1 MERMVR
7 PGEIYRH
14 FKGELYQV
22 VAVAAHSE
30 TGEDLVVY
38 QALYG
43 DFLVYARPFG
53 MFVGE
58 VDREKYPNARQRFRF
73 ELAAPGE
80 RRRWGKDTGG
90 LQEEEEQ
97 PGDRGQEEEGQPGD
111 RRQEEKGQAVDR
123 WQEEKEQAVGRWQ
136 GEEGKGEGKGEEKE
150 DDGSSGV
157 NRVLVEFLDAGSV
170 EERIGCLRRMKASV
184 TQADLDSIYVVLDM
198 QACPGSVKEQ
208 LDEVI
213 RRLAMQQRYEGRRL
227 R

>member
-97 PGDRGQEEEGQPGD
+97 PGDR
-111 RRQEEKGQAVDR
+111 RQEEKGQAVDR

-136 GEEGKGEGKGEEKE
+136 GEEGKGEEKE

-198 QACPGSVKEQ
+198 QACPGNVKEQ

>member
-1 MERMVR
+1 
-7 PGEIYRH
+7 
-14 FKGELYQV
+14 
-22 VAVAAHSE
+22 
-30 TGEDLVVY
+30 
-38 QALYG
+38 
-43 DFLVYARPFG
+43 

-58 VDREKYPNARQRFRF
+58 VDREKYPNARQRFLF

-80 RRRWGKDTGG
+80 RRRWVKDTGG
-90 LQEEEEQ
+90 LQEEEE
-97 PGDRGQEEEGQPGD
+97 QPGD

-136 GEEGKGEGKGEEKE
+136 GEEGKGEEKE

-170 EERIGCLRRMKASV
+170 EERIGCLRRMKASAS
-184 TQADLDSIYVVLDM
+184 QADLDSIYVVLDM
-198 QACPGSVKEQ
+198 QACPGSVGEQ

>member
-97 PGDRGQEEEGQPGD
+97 PGDRGQEEEG
-111 RRQEEKGQAVDR
+111 
-123 WQEEKEQAVGRWQ
+123 
-136 GEEGKGEGKGEEKE
+136 KGEGKGEEKE

-170 EERIGCLRRMKASV
+170 EERIGCLRRMKASAS
-184 TQADLDSIYVVLDM
+184 QADLDSIYVVLDM
-198 QACPGSVKEQ
+198 QACPGSVGEQ